1 MKKTHAYTFCV
12 SLMLIL
18 SFFSSAAAQERN
30 LFNAVSISPGIGF
43 EYISRTINWDDDQY
57 TSKLKSNYFTFDTE
71 IELRSGLFVRAV
83 FGLTTSNYESLVF
96 RQLPLSVELGRE
108 IGNIGGYLF
117 GADIKKSIIHS
128 EDLRV
133 DLLGQF
139 FYGIGSKKE
148 WEIPDLSVEG
158 TVEGRP
164 NWMSLALGPVFTYTG
179 FDTFFPYLYL
189 NFNKFWG
196 RFRMD
201 ETIQDLERS
210 EIKKIKGESSFC
222 ISLGLTYKVTESLS
236 LKSEAKFLPYKD
248 GIDSG
253 IVIKAMYS
261 FY

>member
-96 RQLPLSVELGRE
+96 RQLPLSIDLGEE
-108 IGNIGGYLF
+108 IGYIGGYLF

-128 EDLRV
+128 EDLRI

-164 NWMSLALGPVFTYTG
+164 NWTKVTVGPVFTYTG

-201 ETIQDLERS
+201 ETIQDLEGS

-222 ISLGLTYKVTESLS
+222 VSLGLTFKVTESLS
-236 LKSEAKFLPYKD
+236 LKSEARFLPYKD

-253 IVIKAMYS
+253 ILIKAMYS

>member
-12 SLMLIL
+12 SLILIL
-18 SFFSSAAAQERN
+18 SCFSSAAAQERN

-43 EYISRTINWDDDQY
+43 EYISRTINWDNDEY

-71 IELRSGLFVRAV
+71 IELQGSLFVRAV
-83 FGLTTSNYESLVF
+83 LGFTTANYESLVF
-96 RQLPLSVELGRE
+96 RQLPLSIDLGEE
-108 IGNIGGYLF
+108 IGFIGGYLF
-117 GADIKKSIIHS
+117 GADIKKSIIRS
-128 EDLRV
+128 EDLRI

-158 TVEGRP
+158 SIEGRP
-164 NWMSLALGPVFTYTG
+164 NWMNVTVGPVFTYTG
-179 FDTFFPYLYL
+179 FETFYPYLYL

-201 ETIQDLERS
+201 ETIQDLEGS
-210 EIKKIKGESSFC
+210 EIKKINGESSFC
-222 ISLGLTYKVTESLS
+222 VSLGLTFKVTESFS
-236 LKSEAKFLPYKD
+236 LKSEARFLPYKD

-253 IVIKAMYS
+253 IMIKALYS

>member
-18 SFFSSAAAQERN
+18 SCFSSAAAQERK

-96 RQLPLSVELGRE
+96 RQLPLSIDLGEE
-108 IGNIGGYLF
+108 IGYIGGYLF

-128 EDLRV
+128 EDLRI

-139 FYGIGSKKE
+139 FYGIGNKKE
-148 WEIPDLSVEG
+148 WEVPDLSVEG
-158 TVEGRP
+158 SIEGRP
-164 NWMSLALGPVFTYTG
+164 NWTKVTVGPVFTYTG

-201 ETIQDLERS
+201 ETIQDLEGS

-222 ISLGLTYKVTESLS
+222 VSLGLTFKVTESLS
-236 LKSEAKFLPYKD
+236 LKSEARFLPYKD
-248 GIDSG
+248 GIDFG
-253 IVIKAMYS
+253 IMIKAMYS

>member
-18 SFFSSAAAQERN
+18 SCFSSAAAQERN

-96 RQLPLSVELGRE
+96 RQLPLSIDLGEE
-108 IGNIGGYLF
+108 IGYIGGYLF

-128 EDLRV
+128 EDLRI

-158 TVEGRP
+158 SIEGRP
-164 NWMSLALGPVFTYTG
+164 NWTKLTAGPVFTYTG
-179 FDTFFPYLYL
+179 FDTLFPYLYL

-201 ETIQDLERS
+201 ETIQDLEGS

-222 ISLGLTYKVTESLS
+222 VSLGLTFKVNESFS
-236 LKSEAKFLPYKD
+236 LKSEARFLPYKD

-253 IVIKAMYS
+253 IMIKAMYS